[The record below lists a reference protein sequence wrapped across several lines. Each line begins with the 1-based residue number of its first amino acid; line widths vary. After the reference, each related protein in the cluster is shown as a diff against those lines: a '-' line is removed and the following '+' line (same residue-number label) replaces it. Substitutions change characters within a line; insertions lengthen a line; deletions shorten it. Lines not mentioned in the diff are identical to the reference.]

1 MSRVLADLVSS
12 LPRYAR
18 LWWRFVVMAFV
29 REMEYRVNFLVGV
42 LEGIAQLA
50 LAVLTFALLY
60 SYTEEIAGWTQA
72 EALMLVGIYRAAD
85 GVLSLQVRPN
95 MFRIPEYVARGDLD
109 FYLLRPVSSQFLV
122 SLRWLRLPEAVNVLI
137 GLGLAVYAG
146 ERAGVDWSV
155 ASMLSAGVL
164 VACSLVILYSIWFAS
179 VTLSLWLVK
188 LDQLA
193 WLFYAGWET
202 ARYPVNYFKGLVR
215 TLLTFVFPVAFATTF
230 PTEVLLGQFDS
241 RLLLVG
247 VALAAASLF
256 LTHRFWTYAL
266 RYYSSASS

>member
-1 MSRVLADLVSS
+1 MSRVLAGPVSAV
-12 LPRYAR
+12 PRYAR
-18 LWWRFVVMAFV
+18 LWWRFVLMAFV

-60 SYTEEIAGWTQA
+60 SYTDEIAGWSQA
-72 EALMLVGIYRAAD
+72 EALMLVGIYRVAD
-85 GVLSLQVRPN
+85 GLLALQVRPN

-122 SLRWLRLPEAVNVLI
+122 SLRWLRLPEVVNVLI
-137 GLGLAVYAG
+137 GLALAVYAG
-146 ERAGVDWSV
+146 ERAGVDWSA
-155 ASMLSAGVL
+155 ASVLSATVL
-164 VACSLVILYSIWFAS
+164 VACSLVILYAIWFAS

-188 LDQLA
+188 LDQHA
-193 WLFYAGWET
+193 WIFYAGWET
-202 ARYPVNYFKGLVR
+202 ARYPVSYFKGLVR

-230 PTEVLLGQFDS
+230 PTEALLGRFDS

-247 VALAAASLF
+247 VALAAGSLF

-266 RYYSSASS
+266 RHYSSASS